1 MHRFHNRRL
10 ALAGLAVLLVA
21 VTALA
26 GQSTAR
32 AARAVDCPVG
42 TLPLHADAAARA
54 STQALAEAAAKYPGL
69 KTKGAT
75 VVSAK
80 PAATAGPRG
89 KQVGLECGAKIRVRT
104 VVVELRFPRMAPSAS
119 LSEGVVDVA
128 RFANGY
134 RVWAVVH

>member
-1 MHRFHNRRL
+1 VR
-10 ALAGLAVLLVA
+10 
-21 VTALA
+21 
-26 GQSTAR
+26 
-32 AARAVDCPVG
+32 

-54 STQALAEAAAKYPGL
+54 SKQALDEAATTYPGL

-80 PAATAGPRG
+80 PAASAGPRG
-89 KQVGLECGAKIRVRT
+89 KQVGLQCGATIRART
-104 VVVELRFPRMAPSAS
+104 VVVELRFPRIAPSAS